1 MGNQRSVLSDVQ
13 LDDRAGLVNTAGS
26 DSTTHDPEP
35 AGAMPM
41 RKRGTL
47 DEMSDEDAEG
57 RIKKLEAKY
66 GPQECRNNAL
76 YGSCKHGDK
85 CRNNHPAAPG
95 SFKP

>member
-47 DEMSDEDAEG
+47 DEMSDEERPIGLLRLRFRNAAAEHRFRRWQTASRKQMRLVTCVIMTFG
-57 RIKKLEAKY
+57 TA
-66 GPQECRNNAL
+66 
-76 YGSCKHGDK
+76 
-85 CRNNHPAAPG
+85 
-95 SFKP
+95 